1 MSATEKYTLRQ
12 LAPLIQQGKKYRL
25 FKPFLYNGQIFLNI
39 EKNSKSTYMK
49 VRTFS

>member
-12 LAPLIQQGKKYRL
+12 LAPLIKQGKKYRL

-39 EKNSKSTYMK
+39 EKILTEADLM
-49 VRTFS
+49 RM